1 MSNDSK
7 LITIY
12 ISQNKADILT
22 KIPIIEAL
30 LNSAGIEYF
39 SLNENVTNLYGGLN
53 IVSRGIEIQVSEE
66 NVEKAT
72 ELINA
77 EPTTVSSSE
86 NSKETV
92 SPSLSVVAIL
102 PPVGPLPE
110 LPPEI
115 AVISG
120 LPSPSASLGTSL
132 ASNGYAPQSSS
143 AISDHPSPSESG
155 HPSESLEEFPA

>member
-12 ISQNKADILT
+12 ISQNNADILT

-53 IVSRGIEIQVSEE
+53 ILSGGIEIQVAEE
-66 NVEKAT
+66 NVEKAN

-77 EPTTVSSSE
+77 EPQ
-86 NSKETV
+86 
-92 SPSLSVVAIL
+92 LSNQ
-102 PPVGPLPE
+102 GD
-110 LPPEI
+110 
-115 AVISG
+115 S
-120 LPSPSASLGTSL
+120 TS
-132 ASNGYAPQSSS
+132 
-143 AISDHPSPSESG
+143 
-155 HPSESLEEFPA
+155 

>member
-53 IVSRGIEIQVSEE
+53 IVSGGIEIQVAEE
-66 NVEKAT
+66 NVEKAN
-72 ELINA
+72 ELINS
-77 EPTTVSSSE
+77 EPRLT
-86 NSKETV
+86 N
-92 SPSLSVVAIL
+92 
-102 PPVGPLPE
+102 
-110 LPPEI
+110 
-115 AVISG
+115 
-120 LPSPSASLGTSL
+120 
-132 ASNGYAPQSSS
+132 
-143 AISDHPSPSESG
+143 HP
-155 HPSESLEEFPA
+155 

>member
-53 IVSRGIEIQVSEE
+53 ILSGGIEIQVAEE
-66 NVEKAT
+66 NVEKAN
-72 ELINA
+72 ELINS
-77 EPTTVSSSE
+77 EPQ
-86 NSKETV
+86 
-92 SPSLSVVAIL
+92 LSNQ
-102 PPVGPLPE
+102 GG
-110 LPPEI
+110 
-115 AVISG
+115 S
-120 LPSPSASLGTSL
+120 TS
-132 ASNGYAPQSSS
+132 
-143 AISDHPSPSESG
+143 
-155 HPSESLEEFPA
+155 

>member
-1 MSNDSK
+1 MANQLVSKGDKMSNDSK

-53 IVSRGIEIQVSEE
+53 IVSGGIEIQVAEE
-66 NVEKAT
+66 NVDKVN

-77 EPTTVSSSE
+77 EPQ
-86 NSKETV
+86 
-92 SPSLSVVAIL
+92 LSNQ
-102 PPVGPLPE
+102 GD
-110 LPPEI
+110 
-115 AVISG
+115 S
-120 LPSPSASLGTSL
+120 TS
-132 ASNGYAPQSSS
+132 
-143 AISDHPSPSESG
+143 
-155 HPSESLEEFPA
+155 

>member
-66 NVEKAT
+66 NVEQAT
-72 ELINA
+72 ELITA
-77 EPTTVSSSE
+77 EPE
-86 NSKETV
+86 
-92 SPSLSVVAIL
+92 
-102 PPVGPLPE
+102 
-110 LPPEI
+110 
-115 AVISG
+115 
-120 LPSPSASLGTSL
+120 
-132 ASNGYAPQSSS
+132 
-143 AISDHPSPSESG
+143 
-155 HPSESLEEFPA
+155 

>member
-39 SLNENVTNLYGGLN
+39 LLNENITNLYGGLN

-66 NVEKAT
+66 NVEQAT

-77 EPTTVSSSE
+77 EPE
-86 NSKETV
+86 WF
-92 SPSLSVVAIL
+92 A
-102 PPVGPLPE
+102 G
-110 LPPEI
+110 
-115 AVISG
+115 
-120 LPSPSASLGTSL
+120 
-132 ASNGYAPQSSS
+132 
-143 AISDHPSPSESG
+143 
-155 HPSESLEEFPA
+155 

>member
-12 ISQNKADILT
+12 ISQNKTDILT

-39 SLNENVTNLYGGLN
+39 LLNENVTNLYGGLN

-66 NVEKAT
+66 NVEQAT

-77 EPTTVSSSE
+77 EPEWFAGNYIIT
-86 NSKETV
+86 
-92 SPSLSVVAIL
+92 
-102 PPVGPLPE
+102 
-110 LPPEI
+110 
-115 AVISG
+115 
-120 LPSPSASLGTSL
+120 
-132 ASNGYAPQSSS
+132 
-143 AISDHPSPSESG
+143 
-155 HPSESLEEFPA
+155 

>member
-22 KIPIIEAL
+22 KIPIIKAL

-53 IVSRGIEIQVSEE
+53 IVSRGIEIQVAEE
-66 NVEKAT
+66 NVETVT

-77 EPTTVSSSE
+77 EPQLT
-86 NSKETV
+86 N
-92 SPSLSVVAIL
+92 
-102 PPVGPLPE
+102 PL
-110 LPPEI
+110 
-115 AVISG
+115 
-120 LPSPSASLGTSL
+120 
-132 ASNGYAPQSSS
+132 
-143 AISDHPSPSESG
+143 
-155 HPSESLEEFPA
+155 

>member
-53 IVSRGIEIQVSEE
+53 IVSRGIEIQVTEE
-66 NVEKAT
+66 NVEKAN
-72 ELINA
+72 ELINS
-77 EPTTVSSSE
+77 EPRLT
-86 NSKETV
+86 NQ
-92 SPSLSVVAIL
+92 P
-102 PPVGPLPE
+102 
-110 LPPEI
+110 
-115 AVISG
+115 
-120 LPSPSASLGTSL
+120 
-132 ASNGYAPQSSS
+132 
-143 AISDHPSPSESG
+143 
-155 HPSESLEEFPA
+155 

>member
-12 ISQNKADILT
+12 RPQDKADFL
-22 KIPIIEAL
+22 IIEAL

-53 IVSRGIEIQVSEE
+53 IVSKGIEIQVAEE

-77 EPTTVSSSE
+77 EPQLT
-86 NSKETV
+86 N
-92 SPSLSVVAIL
+92 
-102 PPVGPLPE
+102 PL
-110 LPPEI
+110 
-115 AVISG
+115 
-120 LPSPSASLGTSL
+120 
-132 ASNGYAPQSSS
+132 
-143 AISDHPSPSESG
+143 
-155 HPSESLEEFPA
+155 

>member
-12 ISQNKADILT
+12 ISQNKADIPI

-66 NVEKAT
+66 NVEQAT

-77 EPTTVSSSE
+77 EPQLT
-86 NSKETV
+86 N
-92 SPSLSVVAIL
+92 
-102 PPVGPLPE
+102 PL
-110 LPPEI
+110 
-115 AVISG
+115 
-120 LPSPSASLGTSL
+120 
-132 ASNGYAPQSSS
+132 
-143 AISDHPSPSESG
+143 
-155 HPSESLEEFPA
+155 